1 MLNDLTHDLRAMR
14 LLGMAVA
21 LQRWVEDPTN
31 AERSAL
37 DCVHHLVSTQREM
50 SQHRRTEGF
59 HVRFRVPPQMTLAAF
74 EPSNGRGISP
84 QRFRHLEGLAWL
96 DAGQNV
102 VVTGPSQTGKTH
114 LAVGL
119 ALQAYAAGHTV
130 HIQRVPEL
138 LAQLAA
144 SPDAKASAA
153 LVERLSRPVVLV
165 LDDLATDVAT
175 ADQTS
180 WLRRLL
186 ERRAARKGAVIVT
199 SIADPDEWS
208 QFFDN
213 PAAADGIHGRL
224 THNAHEVSLK
234 RRGAAKMIK
243 EVTEDGG

>member
-14 LLGMAVA
+14 LPGMAAA

-37 DCVHHLVSTQREM
+37 DCVHHLVSTQQAM

-74 EPSNGRGISP
+74 EPSNGRGLSP
-84 QRFRHLEGLAWL
+84 RRFHHLEALAWL
-96 DAGQNV
+96 DAGQNIV
-102 VVTGPSQTGKTH
+102 ISGPSQTGKTH

-119 ALQAYAAGHTV
+119 ALEAYAAGHTV
-130 HIQRVPEL
+130 HVQRVPEL
-138 LAQLAA
+138 LAQLA
-144 SPDAKASAA
+144 SNPDAKANAT
-153 LVERLSRPVVLV
+153 LIERLSRPVVLV

-180 WLRRLL
+180 WIRRLL
-186 ERRAARKGAVIVT
+186 ERRAARKGAVVVT
-199 SIADPDEWS
+199 SICDPDEWG

-213 PAAADGIHGRL
+213 PAAADGIQGRL
-224 THNAHEVSLK
+224 THNAHEITLK
-234 RRGAAKMIK
+234 RRATAKGASP
-243 EVTEDGG
+243 TNGD